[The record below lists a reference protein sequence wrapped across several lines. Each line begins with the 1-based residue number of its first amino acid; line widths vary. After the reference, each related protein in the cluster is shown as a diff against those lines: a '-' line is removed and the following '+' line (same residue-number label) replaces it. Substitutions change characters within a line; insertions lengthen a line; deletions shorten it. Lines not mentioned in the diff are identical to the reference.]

1 MKFLLLAASLRKDS
15 HNKKLI
21 DLTSRILKEA
31 GHEVD
36 VADFSEFDCP
46 LYDQDTQ
53 DSKGVATGGKEL
65 IKRMKAADAFILSS
79 PEYNYS
85 IPGTLKNLIDW
96 VSRERPMPWEGQ
108 KILLM
113 TASPSPVGGARGYW
127 ATRIPLEGC
136 GAFVYP
142 KAFAVANAHQ
152 AFNAEHNLTD
162 AKQTETLKKV
172 LTSFSDWAAK
182 F

>member
-15 HNKKLI
+15 FNKKLI
-21 DLTSRILKEA
+21 DQAARHLREA
-31 GHEVD
+31 GHTVD
-36 VADFSEFDCP
+36 LADYREFNCP
-46 LYDQDTQ
+46 TYDQDIQ
-53 DSKGVATGGKEL
+53 DSTGVAQGAKEM
-65 IKRMKAADAFILSS
+65 ISRMKATDALILAS

-96 VSRERPMPWEGQ
+96 VSRDRPMPWDGQ

-113 TASPSPVGGARGYW
+113 TASPSPVGGNRGYW

-136 GAFVYP
+136 GAFVFP
-142 KAFAVANAHQ
+142 KAFTLGAAHQ
-152 AFNAEHNLTD
+152 AFDGQNNFVD
-162 AKQTETLKKV
+162 PKQGENLKKI
-172 LTSFSDWAAK
+172 LTSFAEWSSK

>member
-1 MKFLLLAASLRKDS
+1 MKVLLLAASLRKDS
-15 HNKKLI
+15 VNKKLI
-21 DLTSRILKEA
+21 DRTAEILKKS

-36 VADFSEFDCP
+36 VALFSEFDCP
-46 LYDQDTQ
+46 LYNQEIQDK
-53 DSKGVATGGKEL
+53 DGVAAGAL
-65 IKRMKAADAFILSS
+65 DLVKRMDQADAFILST

-96 VSRERPMPWEGQ
+96 ASRVSPMPWDGR

-113 TASPSPVGGARGYW
+113 SASPSGVGGNRGYW

-142 KAFAVANAHQ
+142 KTLSLQGAYQ
-152 AFNAEHNLTD
+152 AFDSSGNFTD
-162 AKQTETLKKV
+162 AANEGRLEKLV
-172 LTSFSDWAAK
+172 SAFIAWASK